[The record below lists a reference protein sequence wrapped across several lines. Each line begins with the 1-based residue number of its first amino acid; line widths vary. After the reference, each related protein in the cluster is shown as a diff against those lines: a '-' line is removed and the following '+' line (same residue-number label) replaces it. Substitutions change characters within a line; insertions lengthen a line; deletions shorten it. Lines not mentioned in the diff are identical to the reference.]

1 MEKLTTLLKNEIET
15 ELNTIGEMDMGSEE
29 QSKALGDLTKLLDRA
44 IELEKIEVD
53 KQQKE
58 LNREI
63 EYEKMENELRLK
75 EQAQE
80 FDRELKEKQRKD
92 ENIDRAVKNT
102 LTGVSII
109 GGFGLTIWGTI
120 KSIKFEETG
129 TITTIMGRG
138 FINRLLGKK

>member
-1 MEKLTTLLKNEIET
+1 MEKINTLLHDEIET
-15 ELNTIGEMDMGSEE
+15 ELNTLGDMEMGSEE
-29 QSKALGDLTKLLDRA
+29 QSKAAGDLAKLLDRA

-58 LNREI
+58 LNRELELKKI
-63 EYEKMENELRLK
+63 EDETRLK

-80 FDRELKEKQRKD
+80 FEQELKEKQRKD
-92 ENIDRAVKNT
+92 ENVDRAVKNT

>member
-1 MEKLTTLLKNEIET
+1 MENLTQLLNEEIES
-15 ELNTIGEMDMGSEE
+15 ELNTLKDLPMGSEE
-29 QSKALGDLTKLLDRA
+29 QSKAVTDLTKLLDRA
-44 IELEKIEVD
+44 IEIEKIEVD

-63 EYEKMENELRLK
+63 ETKKIENELRLK
-75 EQAQE
+75 EEAQKIDE
-80 FDRELKEKQRKD
+80 KFKEKQLKH
-92 ENIDRAVKNT
+92 ENIDRIVKNV

-109 GGFGLTIWGTI
+109 GGGALTVWGTI

-138 FINRLLGKK
+138 FISKLLPKK

>member
-1 MEKLTTLLKNEIET
+1 MEKLTTLLQNEIET
-15 ELNTIGEMDMGSEE
+15 ELNTLGDLEMGSEE
-29 QSKALGDLTKLLDRA
+29 QSKAVTDLTKLLDRA

>member
-15 ELNTIGEMDMGSEE
+15 ELNTLGDMDMGSEE
-29 QSKALGDLTKLLDRA
+29 QSKAVGDLTKLLDRA

-58 LNREI
+58 SNREI

>member
-29 QSKALGDLTKLLDRA
+29 QSKAVGDLTKLLDRA